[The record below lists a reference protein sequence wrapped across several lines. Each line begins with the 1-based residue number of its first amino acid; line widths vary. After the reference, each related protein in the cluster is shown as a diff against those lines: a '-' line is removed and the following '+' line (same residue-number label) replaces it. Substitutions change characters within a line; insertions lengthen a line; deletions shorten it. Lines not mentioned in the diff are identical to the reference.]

1 MRLSWRSTMAGLA
14 QGNLRGVAG
23 RPSLRRAL
31 ATKQSIV
38 AAKLDCFVARALAKT
53 SPNCRHTPC
62 CRHALAPRGAT
73 RPGTLPETFRPGN
86 RGRGECRV
94 PAAPAAPCAEKSTGV
109 EATGTPESPG
119 IPARNG
125 FNGFLRAPRCATQP
139 NVGRLETC
147 QPNQKMSVH
156 RVRPEVAGLRSEQRD

>member
-73 RPGTLPETFRPGN
+73 RPGLCQKRSALETEGVGN
-86 RGRGECRV
+86 AGCPLHPQPPV
-94 PAAPAAPCAEKSTGV
+94 QKKSTGV
-109 EATGTPESPG
+109 EATGTPEH
-119 IPARNG
+119 PA
-125 FNGFLRAPRCATQP
+125 F
-139 NVGRLETC
+139 
-147 QPNQKMSVH
+147 
-156 RVRPEVAGLRSEQRD
+156 